1 MVAKHVPLRPIFRV
15 GNSQKSLCEIQ
26 RLWLLGYDR
35 NTFLGEEFAT
45 MEDIKS
51 NTVAELQKIL
61 KEAFCRCFQQWQ
73 D

>member
-1 MVAKHVPLRPIFRV
+1 
-15 GNSQKSLCEIQ
+15 
-26 RLWLLGYDR
+26 
-35 NTFLGEEFAT
+35 

-51 NTVAELQKIL
+51 NAMAEIWEIP